1 MLQSPPLYLLPYA
14 TTAQTRQIAV
24 LCGGFNEE
32 RNLSLQGGQ
41 HVYDELCKRNP
52 NVKLIDWKSPDID
65 LPAQLRNVDVCFN
78 CLHGTLGED
87 GHIAGLLELLRIPY
101 TFSGVF
107 GSACGS
113 DKARSKDLLAGK
125 TDVAL
130 VPGVQ
135 APTHELRQAIAEKGS
150 KACPVTLPVMVK
162 DPLQGSSKGVWLC
175 KSHDEY
181 AAAVFQVTGKEA
193 VVEKFVK
200 GIDIVVCMLESETAA
215 GGVEAWPVMEFET
228 ELEWQDNASKNAL
241 WGWEPTGSSPKQPVV
256 LKNCPPKHLAPEIER
271 KAVEMAKAIYRH
283 LRAKTALNAE
293 FRVSEEGDIFFIE
306 VSVVPGLTSTSV
318 HATCAAAAGV
328 SYEDLVHRM
337 LATARL
343 ELDVPSNML
352 SSKL

>member
-1 MLQSPPLYLLPYA
+1 MSA
-14 TTAQTRQIAV
+14 AHKVQIAV
-24 LCGGFNEE
+24 LAGGFNEE

-41 HVYDELCKRNP
+41 QVYDALCQRYA
-52 NVKLIDWKSPDID
+52 NVKLIDWASPAVD
-65 LPAQLRNVDVCFN
+65 LPSHLSDADVCFN

-87 GHIAGLLELLRIPY
+87 GHIAGLLEVLRIPY

-113 DKARSKDLLAGK
+113 DKARSKDLLTGK
-125 TDVAL
+125 KDVKL

-135 APTHELRQAIAEKGS
+135 APTWELREAIKQKGS
-150 KACPVTLPVMVK
+150 KACPVTFPVMVK

-175 KSHDEY
+175 KNVDEY
-181 AAAVFQVTGKEA
+181 AHAILQVTGAET

-200 GIDIVVCMLESETAA
+200 GVDVVVCMLEGKSAEE
-215 GGVEAWPVMEFET
+215 GVEAWPVMEFET

-241 WGWEPTGSSPKQPVV
+241 WGWEGGAADTKKPVV

-271 KAVEMAKAIYRH
+271 KTVEMAKAIYRH

-293 FRVSEEGDIFFIE
+293 FRISEEGEIYFIE

-328 SYEDLVHRM
+328 SYEDLVDRM
-337 LATARL
+337 LATARV
-343 ELDVPSNML
+343 ELDMPKDQL